1 MESKFLADGRK
12 VVIVGQLNQQEWIV
26 QEVFVTDS
34 GDEIPAGERFTTK
47 SLLDQPAKSYKQKE
61 LEKLEARIEKCQQE
75 LKRYSKEISER
86 HVDLQASREVAKCL
100 RKYTGGSMDEG
111 SLQNLTDF
119 LTGNIAWLVSADYGH
134 NDPEPFQ
141 DAICRSEH
149 AWGGERKFDSLRL
162 LSLFGSSNGDLM
174 YRLHP
179 HGDAYGNG
187 DRKVYGFRT
196 YEEAAR
202 KSIELTI
209 SEIKK
214 GKSDTA
220 RAEELLKSTVRAH
233 MTQEEVALA
242 KSVIKD
248 CYATIDKGYDKQA
261 ADLEANRQKRLKE
274 ISKLIEL

>member
-1 MESKFLADGRK
+1 MTA
-12 VVIVGQLNQQEWIV
+12 
-26 QEVFVTDS
+26 S

-47 SLLDQPAKSYKQKE
+47 SLLGEPPKSHKQKE
-61 LEKLEARIEKCQQE
+61 LERLEARIEKCQQE

-86 HVDLQASREVAKCL
+86 HIDLQASRALAKCL
-100 RKYTGGSMDEG
+100 RKYTGGSMDKG
-111 SLQNLTDF
+111 SLQNLVDF
-119 LTGNIAWLVSADYGH
+119 LTGNIALLVSADYGH

-141 DAICRSEH
+141 DAICRSEN

-162 LSLFGSSNGDLM
+162 LSLFGSSKGDLM

-179 HGDAYGNG
+179 YGDASGNG

-209 SEIKK
+209 RKFQN
-214 GKSDTA
+214 GDTTY
-220 RAEELLKSTVRAH
+220 AEKLLKSTVRAH
-233 MTQEEVALA
+233 MTQEEVELA

-248 CYATIDKGYDKQA
+248 YYAKIDKNYDKKA
-261 ADLEANRQKRLKE
+261 AELESARQKRLKE
-274 ISKLIEL
+274 VRDLIEI